1 MRSKLWSTAAI
12 TFALVSLTA
21 AQGQRGQDDRKKTSG
36 GEDIITVVGC
46 VQKEADY
53 RSQKSDG
60 RGGAANTGIGVANE
74 FVLRSAK
81 TVDSTTLKPIN
92 TGEGGYEVV
101 YSLTGKL
108 EGEVQS
114 SVGQQ
119 VAVTGYV
126 ERANSNGTQKV
137 KDLPMLNAQ
146 SWRKVGGSCK

>member
-1 MRSKLWSTAAI
+1 
-12 TFALVSLTA
+12 
-21 AQGQRGQDDRKKTSG
+21 
-36 GEDIITVVGC
+36 
-46 VQKEADY
+46 
-53 RSQKSDG
+53 
-60 RGGAANTGIGVANE
+60 VANE